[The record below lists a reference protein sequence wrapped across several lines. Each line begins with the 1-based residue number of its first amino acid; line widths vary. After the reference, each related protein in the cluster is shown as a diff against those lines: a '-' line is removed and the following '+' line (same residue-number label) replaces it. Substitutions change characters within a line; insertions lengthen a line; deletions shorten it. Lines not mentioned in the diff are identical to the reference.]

1 MKRGIRFILSILAI
15 SFLFFSCSGK
25 KQAPATLSTGQ
36 SEETKKELTVWCWTE
51 DFNLYA
57 IREANK
63 IYQAQHPNINVT
75 PIDVPWD
82 EVQAKLIASLSAKQ
96 TQTLPDIVL
105 MQDTAAQKNI
115 ITFPGAFYDMTDKV
129 DFSKFTPYKVAVS
142 TINGR
147 HYGMPFDSGVG
158 ATFLRRDIIE
168 KAGLGINDFMNITWD
183 QFIELGKKVK
193 AATGM
198 PIVALGS
205 QTAGFVTMM
214 LQSSGEWYF
223 KNDGSL
229 NITDNKAMRA
239 AIDTLI
245 KINQAGIAT
254 NPVDWNEYTGD
265 IVKGNIAGDLNAAW
279 MISIITA
286 AKDQSGKWGAA
297 NFPRLDGFPNARN
310 STSNGGSGWL
320 VLASSPN
327 AETAVD
333 FLDKTF
339 NGSVEFYD
347 TILPSSG
354 AIATWLPAAQSPI
367 YQKPVEFFGN
377 QAIYSDIVKWG
388 NDVPPV
394 FTGLYIYEAQDE
406 IGKAIDEIRNGANI
420 DDSLKKAEDTI
431 RFIIQ

>member
-1 MKRGIRFILSILAI
+1 MKKRVSQFFLAALVM
-15 SFLFFSCSGK
+15 FLVVSCGGK
-25 KQAPATLSTGQ
+25 KQAETPAAAGETGK
-36 SEETKKELTVWCWTE
+36 TELTVWCWTQ

-63 IYQAQHPNINVT
+63 IYQAEHPNVNVT
-75 PIDVPWD
+75 PIEVPWD
-82 EVQAKLIASLSAKQ
+82 EVQAKLIAALSAKQ

-142 TINGR
+142 TVNGR
-147 HYGMPFDSGVG
+147 RYGMPFDSGVG
-158 ATFLRRDIIE
+158 AAFLRRDIIE
-168 KAGLGINDFMNITWD
+168 QAGLSIDDFNDITWD

-193 AATGM
+193 SATGTN
-198 PIVALGS
+198 IIALGS
-205 QTAGFVTMM
+205 QTAGMVTML

-223 KNDGSL
+223 KDDGSL
-229 NITDNKAMRA
+229 SITDNKALRA
-239 AIDTLI
+239 AIDTII
-245 KINQAGIAT
+245 KISQAGIAT

-265 IVKGNIAGDLNAAW
+265 LVKGSIAGDLNAAW

-297 NFPRLDGFPNARN
+297 KFPRLAGFPNAKN

-320 VLASSPN
+320 VMASSPN

-339 NGSVEFYD
+339 NNSVAFYD

-367 YQKPVEFFGN
+367 YQQPVDFFGG
-377 QAIYSDIVKWG
+377 QPIYADIVKWG
-388 NDVPPV
+388 SDVPPV

-406 IGKAIDEIRNGANI
+406 IGKAIDEIKNGANI
-420 DDSLKKAEDTI
+420 ETALKTAEDTI
-431 RFIIQ
+431 RFIIE